1 MKDFDEAVADA
12 GRSACVADAVP
23 TAEVVLAEEG
33 CTSESVRSTDMS
45 EPVRECWRRAS
56 FFSSCLP
63 NESAIMRLNS
73 CSI

>member
-1 MKDFDEAVADA
+1 MKDLDEADADG
-12 GRSACVADAVP
+12 GRSLLVPGAP
-23 TAEVVLAEEG
+23 TAELALAEEG
-33 CTSESVRSTDMS
+33 LISVSVLSTDIS
-45 EPVRECWRRAS
+45 EPVRECWRLAS